1 MPLLPPLIKPARL
14 FVLSLLVILPGCS
27 TMTKTAAPTSDKVT
41 CTALRPLSWSRKD
54 TDQTIAE
61 IKEDN
66 AAKKAI
72 CPSYTRPAKVV
83 QPKSSGLTFKDR
95 WYEGVKVAAT
105 AFR

>member
-1 MPLLPPLIKPARL
+1 MQRFQPLIKPARL
-14 FVLSLLVILPGCS
+14 FVLSLLVILPSCA
-27 TMTKTAAPTSDKVT
+27 TMTKTVVPTDKVT

-72 CPSYTRPAKVV
+72 CPSWAKPKPPAKSV
-83 QPKSSGLTFKDR
+83 GITFRDR

>member
-1 MPLLPPLIKPARL
+1 
-14 FVLSLLVILPGCS
+14 
-27 TMTKTAAPTSDKVT
+27 MTKTAAPTSDKVT
-41 CTALRPLSWSRKD
+41 CTALRQLSWHRKD

-72 CPSYTRPAKVV
+72 CPSWKK
-83 QPKSSGLTFKDR
+83 PKADKLSLTFKER
-95 WYEGVKVAAT
+95 WHDGVPLQVT

>member
-1 MPLLPPLIKPARL
+1 M
-14 FVLSLLVILPGCS
+14 
-27 TMTKTAAPTSDKVT
+27 TMKTAAPTSDKVT

-72 CPSYTRPAKVV
+72 CPGWVKPKPPAKAAGV
-83 QPKSSGLTFKDR
+83 TFKDR